1 MKIRVLSDLHTDL
14 NRKRY
19 YELSDKDVFT
29 VICGDISG
37 SVDTTCRWLD
47 DNVNSGLFV
56 AGNHMFYNEPYLTIE
71 QIQAEYAARYPLSRS
86 VSFLNNDCKIADDVV
101 FAGATLWTDYA
112 LFGTGSA
119 ELYKYYATRCMN
131 DFRYGYIEKEGEIE
145 YLTPDYC
152 EASFIRSIQFIKNV
166 CEKYPDKTVV
176 VITHHAPSAQ
186 SLVNKGIEYEISP
199 SYASDLENFILSHPN
214 IKLWC
219 HGHIHSFSDY
229 RIGNC
234 RVVCNP
240 RGYEQYG
247 EKTGFRQDFII
258 DLKD

>member
-14 NRKRY
+14 NRKRH

-29 VICGDISG
+29 IICGDISG
-37 SVDTTCRWLD
+37 SVDTTCWWLD
-47 DNVNSGLFV
+47 DNVNNGLFV
-56 AGNHMFYNEPYLTIE
+56 AGNHMFYNEPYQTIE
-71 QIQAEYAARYPLSRS
+71 QIKAEYGARYPLNRP
-86 VSFLNNDCKIADDVV
+86 VSFLNNDFKIINDIV

-112 LFGTGSA
+112 LFGAGSA

-131 DFRYGYIEKEGEIE
+131 DFRYGYIEKDGEVE

-152 EASFIRSIQFIKNV
+152 EAAFRKSVRFIENI
-166 CEKYPDKTVV
+166 CEKYQDKTVV
-176 VITHHAPSAQ
+176 VVTHHAPSAR
-186 SLVNKGIEYEISP
+186 SLDNDRIKYEISP
-199 SYASDLENFILSHPN
+199 AYASDLEDFILKHSN

-219 HGHIHSFSDY
+219 HGHIHSFRDY
-229 RIGNC
+229 QIGNC

-247 EKTGFRQDFII
+247 EKTGFRP
-258 DLKD
+258 DLILDL